1 MDIVLDMY
9 PGGALLLD
17 VGPGPGHRL
26 VTAHRLHHG
35 VALGADLC
43 PEGRFAILLT

>member
-1 MDIVLDMY
+1 MDIILDMY

-26 VTAHRLHHG
+26 VTAHRLHHSF
-35 VALGADLC
+35 ALGADLC